1 MTGPLAKKELLG
13 EGCSCRN
20 GKQEESSKQKKIS
33 DDRQHYDKWTESTA
47 VGQAVECV
55 PVTQRARVRTPVE
68 KSFLGEVSSGFF
80 FTCKTNVGKL

>member
-33 DDRQHYDKWTESTA
+33 DDRQ
-47 VGQAVECV
+47 AVECV

-68 KSFLGEVSSGFF
+68 TSFLGEVSSGFF
-80 FTCKTNVGKL
+80 FTCKTNVRML